1 MTVDL
6 VQIRALAEKKE
17 DENSRF
23 RQFLKTRCNLEPDE
37 IDRRVFETT
46 RRVWAG
52 IDCTTCANCC
62 REMKPTFSE
71 EEADRVARRLGIER
85 QQFIESYL
93 ERAEADSDN
102 PWQTSA
108 TPCPFLK
115 DNLCSIYEDR
125 PAECSGYPYLYQP
138 DFVFRTMGMI
148 ERTFICP
155 IVYEVMEELKKS
167 LGFLRKASQPPI
179 NGRKRKTRVPSARR
193 TQDKRTPS

>member
-1 MTVDL
+1 MAFDL
-6 VQIRALAEKKE
+6 VQIRALAERKE

-23 RQFLKTRCNLEPDE
+23 RQFLKNRCNLQPDE

-71 EEADRVARRLGIER
+71 EEVDRVACRLGIER
-85 QQFIESYL
+85 QQLIESYL
-93 ERAEADSDN
+93 ERAEADGDN
-102 PWQTSA
+102 PWQTRA

-167 LGFLRKASQPPI
+167 LGFLRTASQPPVK
-179 NGRKRKTRVPSARR
+179 GGKRKI
-193 TQDKRTPS
+193 